1 MKEKL
6 NSINQKERVE
16 EDRRSKTNGRGK
28 GANPC

>member
-6 NSINQKERVE
+6 NYITKKERVE

-28 GANPC
+28 GAKPC